1 MRFDLEVNQNN
12 DLKYNDYYRLRN
24 SYLQLMSMTVKI
36 EVAAQCQRHTVD
48 GTWPECTGFV
58 DFEKKSNVRR
68 KQNFET

>member
-1 MRFDLEVNQNN
+1 
-12 DLKYNDYYRLRN
+12 
-24 SYLQLMSMTVKI
+24 MSMTVKI